1 MKLSAGQPEPAL
13 NNVKARGAVKS
24 GKKQEAG
31 LSKEPAGKKRK
42 VNLAVKPVS
51 DGEDCSDEEHTANQK
66 NASDSD
72 GDSDSRNSQ
81 NLTMLR
87 HFEFSGGRRGP
98 SAGQPGPKKTV
109 LFRQVKKKCH
119 NKVKTC

>member
-13 NNVKARGAVKS
+13 NRVKACGAVKS

-72 GDSDSRNSQ
+72 GDSDEEEDDSSDGFDDMEIIPTTPTNAVE
-81 NLTMLR
+81 LP
-87 HFEFSGGRRGP
+87 E
-98 SAGQPGPKKTV
+98 TV
-109 LFRQVKKKCH
+109 SYLQTPC
-119 NKVKTC
+119 